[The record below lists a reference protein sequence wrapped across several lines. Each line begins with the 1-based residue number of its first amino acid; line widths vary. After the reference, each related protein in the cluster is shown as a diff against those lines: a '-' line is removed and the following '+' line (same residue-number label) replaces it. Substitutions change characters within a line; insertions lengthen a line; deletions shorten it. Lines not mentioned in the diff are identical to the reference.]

1 MARPWTGIDELDG
14 VLAALVDNARD
25 VIGDDLVGVYLQGSF
40 ALGGADDESDCDFLV
55 VSSTPVEESRLAA
68 LRAFHGG
75 LPHRPGYWNRHLEGS
90 YPLAAD
96 VADLGALGRPWPYV
110 DHGSDE
116 VVLDA
121 HCNTEVMRWTL
132 HERGVTLHGPGPRTL
147 LDQVPVETM
156 RAAAR
161 RDLRKAVKGWEQHRT
176 WDAWSQRYAV
186 VTMPRLL
193 RTKVIGDVVSKPA
206 AVSWALDVLDP
217 EWRPLLETALAER
230 GQRPWDAPIDPEL
243 VERTLKFV
251 RYVSRVAEEQ

>member
-1 MARPWTGIDELDG
+1 M
-14 VLAALVDNARD
+14 
-25 VIGDDLVGVYLQGSF
+25 
-40 ALGGADDESDCDFLV
+40 
-55 VSSTPVEESRLAA
+55 SSTRVDETRLAA

-96 VADLGALGRPWPYV
+96 LADLGALGRRWPYV
-110 DHGSDE
+110 DHGSDQ

-121 HCNTEVMRWTL
+121 HCTNEVMRWTL
-132 HERGVTLHGPGPRTL
+132 HEHGVTVNGPSPRTL
-147 LDQVPVETM
+147 LDQVPIEMM

-161 RDLRKAVKGWEQHRT
+161 RNLRIAVEGWEHHRS

-217 EWRPLLETALAER
+217 LWRPLLEKALAER
-230 GQRPWDAPIDPEL
+230 GQQPWDAPIDPEL
-243 VERTLKFV
+243 VERTLEFIRHV
-251 RYVSRVAEEQ
+251 GRVAEEH